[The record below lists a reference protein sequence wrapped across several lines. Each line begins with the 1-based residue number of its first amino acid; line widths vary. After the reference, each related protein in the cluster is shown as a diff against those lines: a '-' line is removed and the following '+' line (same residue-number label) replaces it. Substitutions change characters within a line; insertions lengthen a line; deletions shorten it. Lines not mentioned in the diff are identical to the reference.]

1 MPANLIE
8 FTDVG
13 LYVPEAKVYIDPW
26 RAVDKAIITH
36 GHSDH
41 ARIGHKWYMTHRQNV
56 AILKHRLGAN
66 INVSSVEFGE
76 VFMINGVKFSLHPA
90 GHVLGSSQVWVESK
104 GRVWVFSGDYK
115 TANDGIS
122 GMFEPVKC
130 HAFITESTFGM
141 PVFNWKPQQE
151 IFDDINRWWNK
162 NKEDGKVSLISA
174 YSLGKAQRIIANVDS
189 SIGPIFTHG
198 AVEPIN
204 EIYRAEGVAL
214 PPTTKAGAE
223 HTSKDFKGA
232 LVVAPGSAFNTPW
245 ANKFKPTSTAVASGW
260 MNLRGAKRWQAAD
273 RGFVLSDHADWTGLI
288 SAIKGTGC
296 ESVYITHGYTYVFS
310 RWLREQGYDAHEVK
324 TLYGEENEEPEV
336 IEATPEKT

>member
-26 RAVDKAIITH
+26 RAVNKAIITH

-41 ARIGHKWYMTHRQNV
+41 ARIGHKWYMTHKQNV

-76 VFMINGVKFSLHPA
+76 VFTINGVKFSLHPA
-90 GHVLGSSQVWVESK
+90 GHVLGSSQVRVEHK

-260 MNLRGAKRWQAAD
+260 MNLRGAKRWQATD

-296 ESVYITHGYTYVFS
+296 ESVYITHGYTSVFS
-310 RWLREQGYDAHEVK
+310 RWLQEHGYDAHEVK
-324 TLYGEENEEPEV
+324 TLYGEENEAPEV
-336 IEATPEKT
+336 IEASPEKT